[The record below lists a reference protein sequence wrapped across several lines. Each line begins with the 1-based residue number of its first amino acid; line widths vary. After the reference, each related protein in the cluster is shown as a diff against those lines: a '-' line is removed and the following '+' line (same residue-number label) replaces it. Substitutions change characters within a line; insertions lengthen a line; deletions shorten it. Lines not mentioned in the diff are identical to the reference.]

1 MSTCTYCECT
11 WSRPGGAALRR
22 VWLSCSTHSRPG
34 YTPRAGLLAR
44 MDRLSG
50 LVKADSMEGW
60 LYPDNI
66 IIISDMYIKVIT
78 YGHGGDLSED
88 IEHHV
93 AVNIYDVVTQRLLVI
108 SEEVDRVHRL
118 DPGEVAMELL
128 VQR

>member
-60 LYPDNI
+60 LYPDK
-66 IIISDMYIKVIT
+66 DMHYFRFIKVIT
-78 YGHGGDLSED
+78 YGHGGDLSEY

-93 AVNIYDVVTQRLLVI
+93 AVNIHDVVTQRLLVI

-128 VQR
+128 L

>member
-1 MSTCTYCECT
+1 MSTCAYCECT

-44 MDRLSG
+44 MDRVSG

-60 LYPDNI
+60 LYPDK
-66 IIISDMYIKVIT
+66 DMHYFRFIKVIT
-78 YGHGGDLSED
+78 YGHGGDLSEH
-88 IEHHV
+88 IEHDV
-93 AVNIYDVVTQRLLVI
+93 AVNIHDVVTQRLLVI

-128 VQR
+128 V